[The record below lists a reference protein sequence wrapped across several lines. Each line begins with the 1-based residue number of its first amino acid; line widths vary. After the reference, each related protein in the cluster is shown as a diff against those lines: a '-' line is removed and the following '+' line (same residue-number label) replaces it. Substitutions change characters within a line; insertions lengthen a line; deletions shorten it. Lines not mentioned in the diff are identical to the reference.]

1 MMTSREIY
9 DLLRD
14 VFASLRDAVFVV
26 DPHTRMITDCNP
38 SLERIFGYRRD
49 EIIGRTMEFLQ
60 KEGRLVGREQSV
72 SQVLDDGGECVAIVV
87 VVSDITDRK
96 STEDAL
102 ERDRVELKAI
112 YEHVPVLMCTLDE
125 NRRVLHANKAFTE
138 FTGVPESELLEGRA
152 CGVFGCINA
161 IDDPRGCGF
170 GPKCQDCQ
178 LRLAIEDTL
187 KTGREHR
194 DVEYRATLEHH
205 GARRD
210 VVLLGSTVRVVAAGH
225 PNLLLCLQDI
235 TLRVQAEDALKQSE
249 AELADAQTL
258 ARIGSWRVVL
268 EQGVPVWSASEELY
282 RIYDYPPDMRM
293 TTETGFDRIHPDDR
307 ERVRAIWSTTLLG
320 QNPTEWEHRIVVDGR
335 VKWIHVRAHSRFDEN
350 GRLMEVTGTN
360 QDITEWKE
368 AEEQLEFQ
376 VQVLDQIQDTI
387 IVTDL
392 EGHITFAN
400 RAACDA
406 IGLTPES
413 VIGNTVHVFGEDS
426 ARGATQNEI
435 IQATRAAGQWR
446 GIVINRSVDGSEKSM
461 DLRTRLVCD
470 VQGNPTAMCGIG
482 TDMTE
487 RIRAEEDL
495 RHSEGRYRE
504 LVENLNDVIYAV
516 QTDGTISYVS
526 SVVQS
531 IFGYTPAEL
540 IGKPY
545 STLIHPDDLDRIR
558 LTFADIL
565 EDRLYPSEYR
575 MWAKDGG
582 VRWVHSSSRPIR
594 EGGRVIGLQGRLTD
608 ITELKLTEEAL
619 RESEER
625 FRRLSQGS
633 FEGIV
638 IHDEGKIV
646 DANEAFVAMFGNDL
660 SELIGKNALDFAT
673 PELREIA
680 ERHMRTASEE
690 PYEGVALRKD
700 GSTFDVEV
708 RGKNIPYEGR
718 MLRVTALL
726 DITERKRVEEALKK
740 STQVL
745 RETGEMA
752 KVGGWE
758 LDLSTKEVLWTEEVC
773 RIHGFEPG
781 YTPKLEEA
789 MSFYAPESK
798 PVLEAVLKKA
808 METGEPY
815 DIESLFIPSGSKDKI
830 WVRSL
835 GKAVYSGDKIVKL
848 VGTFQNIDRYMRI
861 REALRESEEK
871 FRMLFETLVHGVVL
885 QNAEGHII
893 SANHAAEQILGL
905 THDQMLGRK
914 SQDPRWRAIHEDG
927 SDFPGD
933 THPAMV
939 ALRTGKEVRNVI
951 MGVSRFSN
959 NEYVWININA
969 IPQFRPGNT
978 KPHQVFATFE
988 DITER
993 KKAETAL
1000 AQSEQKLK
1008 DSHIKLRSLAEHLLH
1023 TREQERRNIAQE
1035 IHDELGQVLTAL
1047 KMDLRW
1053 MEKRLEP
1060 SQNRFQQK
1068 LREMIGLTDQ
1078 TIEKVQ
1084 RLSSQL
1090 RPRMLDDLGL
1100 TAAIEWLGADF
1111 SRRTRIRCK
1120 VTVEL
1125 TESRI
1130 GGNSTTVIFRMVQEA
1145 LTNVER
1151 HARAS
1156 TAVVELREVQERIEI
1171 RVQDNGVGIA
1181 EGQADGPK
1189 SFGLIGIKERAQGL
1203 DGEVSI
1209 RGEPGKGTTVAISI
1223 PYPGGGAL
1231 A

>member
-1 MMTSREIY
+1 MMTSREINN
-9 DLLRD
+9 LLRD
-14 VFASLRDAVFVV
+14 VFASLRDAVLVV
-26 DPHTRMITDCNP
+26 DPHTRMITDCSP
-38 SLERIFGYRRD
+38 SMERIFGYRRD
-49 EIIGRTMEFLQ
+49 EIIGRTMEFLN
-60 KEGRLVGREQSV
+60 KEGRLVGSEQAV
-72 SQVLDDGGECVAIVV
+72 TQVMDDGGQCVAIVV
-87 VVSDITDRK
+87 VVRDSTDRK
-96 STEDAL
+96 STKEAI
-102 ERDRVELKAI
+102 ERDRAELKAI
-112 YEHVPVLMCTLDE
+112 YELAPVLLCTLDAD
-125 NRRVLHANKAFTE
+125 RRVLHANKAFTE

-161 IDDPRGCGF
+161 RDDPRGCGF

-178 LRLAIEDTL
+178 LRLAIEDTQ

-194 DVEYRATLEHH
+194 DVEYRATLEHD

-235 TLRVQAEDALKQSE
+235 TLRVQAEDTLKQRE
-249 AELADAQTL
+249 AELADAQTM

-268 EQGVPVWSASEELY
+268 EQGAPVWSVSEELY
-282 RIYDYPPDMRM
+282 RIYDYPPDIPM

-307 ERVRAIWSTTLLG
+307 ERVRAIWSTALLG
-320 QNPTEWEHRIVVDGR
+320 QNPTEWEHRLVVDGR

-350 GRLMEVTGTN
+350 GRLIEVTGTN
-360 QDITEWKE
+360 QDVTEWKE

-376 VQVLDQIQDTI
+376 ARVLDQVQDTI

-392 EGHITFAN
+392 KGQITFAN
-400 RAACDA
+400 RAGCDA

-413 VIGNTVHVFGEDS
+413 VIGNTVHIFGEDS

-446 GIVINRSVDGSEKSM
+446 GIVINRSADGGEKSIA
-461 DLRTRLVCD
+461 LRTRLVRD
-470 VQGNPTAMCGIG
+470 VRGNPTAMCGIG
-482 TDMTE
+482 TDVTE
-487 RIRAEEDL
+487 RILAEEDL
-495 RHSEGRYRE
+495 RHSEERYRK
-504 LVENLNDVIYAV
+504 LVENLNDVIYTV

-540 IGKPY
+540 IGRPY

-558 LTFADIL
+558 LTFADVL
-565 EDRLYPSEYR
+565 EDRPYPSEYR
-575 MWAKDGG
+575 MWAKDGA
-582 VRWVHSSSRPIR
+582 VRWVQSSSRSIR
-594 EGGRVIGLQGRLTD
+594 ERGRVIGLQGRLTD

-619 RESEER
+619 RE
-625 FRRLSQGS
+625 
-633 FEGIV
+633 
-638 IHDEGKIV
+638 
-646 DANEAFVAMFGNDL
+646 N
-660 SELIGKNALDFAT
+660 
-673 PELREIA
+673 
-680 ERHMRTASEE
+680 
-690 PYEGVALRKD
+690 
-700 GSTFDVEV
+700 
-708 RGKNIPYEGR
+708 
-718 MLRVTALL
+718 
-726 DITERKRVEEALKK
+726 
-740 STQVL
+740 
-745 RETGEMA
+745 
-752 KVGGWE
+752 
-758 LDLSTKEVLWTEEVC
+758 
-773 RIHGFEPG
+773 
-781 YTPKLEEA
+781 
-789 MSFYAPESK
+789 
-798 PVLEAVLKKA
+798 
-808 METGEPY
+808 
-815 DIESLFIPSGSKDKI
+815 
-830 WVRSL
+830 
-835 GKAVYSGDKIVKL
+835 
-848 VGTFQNIDRYMRI
+848 
-861 REALRESEEK
+861 EEK
-871 FRMLFETLVHGVVL
+871 FRILFETMVHGVVY
-885 QNAEGHII
+885 QDAEGHII
-893 SANHAAEQILGL
+893 SANHAAEKILGL
-905 THDQMLGRK
+905 TLGQMLGRK

-927 SDFPGD
+927 SNFPGD
-933 THPAMV
+933 AHPTMV
-939 ALRTGKEVRNVI
+939 ALRTGKKVRNVI
-951 MGVSRFSN
+951 MGVSRFSR

-969 IPQFRPGNT
+969 VPQFKPGNT
-978 KPHQVFATFE
+978 KPHQVFATLE

-1023 TREQERRNIAQE
+1023 AREQERRNIAQE

-1060 SQNRFQQK
+1060 SQERLLQK
-1068 LREMIGLTDQ
+1068 LRGMIGLTDQ

-1151 HARAS
+1151 HAKAS
-1156 TAVVELREVQERIEI
+1156 AVVVELREVQERVEI
-1171 RVQDNGVGIA
+1171 RVQDNGVGITEKQA
-1181 EGQADGPK
+1181 EGPT
-1189 SFGLIGIKERAQGL
+1189 SFGLIGIRERAQGL

-1209 RGEPGKGTTVAISI
+1209 HGEPGKGTTVAISI